1 MSVINRERNG
11 YHMKKQRGGT
21 QQPTGMIG
29 AAALSD
35 APQELSGLVRE
46 IGNHRVL
53 SAYTAHGVS
62 CTASS

>member
-29 AAALSD
+29 AAAWATLRKNS
-35 APQELSGLVRE
+35 V
-46 IGNHRVL
+46 
-53 SAYTAHGVS
+53 VS
-62 CTASS
+62 CAKSVTTGSCQHTPFMAR